1 MNDDNQKTK
10 NSKKSKRWQEM
21 LESEL
26 LDNSDSTN
34 STDNEVKP
42 PRLKS
47 RNRDLAEKLD
57 YLIDES
63 AKQGDV
69 NRVSKNVDSLS
80 NKLDE
85 SKQTLKE
92 QLKDQSSKVVKAV
105 ADARAI
111 GYSDGLVGRVDAME
125 QKVGGLEADINLREQ
140 NLDQKTQECIAKV
153 ADLDQAGKYLEN
165 YTQAVNNRLVPTM
178 RNLILAMRNGI
189 THHTEEVTNDV
200 YQQLKKDT
208 GLSVDEIIKTA
219 VSQDFTK
226 ERESAEEASASAK
239 LSAKASQQSVRQI
252 ATMLGNFMTFLIV
265 FGIELVILVAVVAVT
280 PGWQKLAV
288 APISLIMCAFLDW
301 KIYKK
306 GGWS

>member
-1 MNDDNQKTK
+1 MNDDNQKMK

-111 GYSDGLVGRVDAME
+111 GYSDGLVGRVDAMD
-125 QKVGGLEADINLREQ
+125 QKISGLEADINLREQ

-165 YTQAVNNRLVPTM
+165 YTQVVNNRLVPT
-178 RNLILAMRNGI
+178 MRNGI

-200 YQQLKKDT
+200 YWQLEKDT
-208 GLSVDEIIKTA
+208 GLSVKEIIKTA
-219 VSQDFTK
+219 VSQNFAN
-226 ERESAEEASASAK
+226 ERKSAEEASASAK

>member
-111 GYSDGLVGRVDAME
+111 GYSDGLVGRVDAS
-125 QKVGGLEADINLREQ
+125 R
-140 NLDQKTQECIAKV
+140 
-153 ADLDQAGKYLEN
+153 
-165 YTQAVNNRLVPTM
+165 
-178 RNLILAMRNGI
+178 
-189 THHTEEVTNDV
+189 
-200 YQQLKKDT
+200 
-208 GLSVDEIIKTA
+208 
-219 VSQDFTK
+219 
-226 ERESAEEASASAK
+226 
-239 LSAKASQQSVRQI
+239 
-252 ATMLGNFMTFLIV
+252 
-265 FGIELVILVAVVAVT
+265 
-280 PGWQKLAV
+280 KLAGLKLT
-288 APISLIMCAFLDW
+288 LIYGN
-301 KIYKK
+301 KILIRRPKNVLLK
-306 GGWS
+306 

>member
-153 ADLDQAGKYLEN
+153 ADLDQASKYLEN

-288 APISLIMCAFLDW
+288 APISLIMCAFFFFFF
-301 KIYKK
+301 YKK

>member
-153 ADLDQAGKYLEN
+153 ADLDQASKYLEN

-288 APISLIMCAFLDW
+288 APISLIMWAFLDW
-301 KIYKK
+301 KISKK

>member
-34 STDNEVKP
+34 STDNEVRP

-153 ADLDQAGKYLEN
+153 ADLDQASKYLEN

-252 ATMLGNFMTFLIV
+252 ATMLENFMTFLV
-265 FGIELVILVAVVAVT
+265 MFGIELVILVAVVAVT
-280 PGWQKLAV
+280 PGWQKLIV
-288 APISLIMCAFLDW
+288 APLGIIICGVMDW

-306 GGWS
+306 GDWD

>member
-1 MNDDNQKTK
+1 M
-10 NSKKSKRWQEM
+10 
-21 LESEL
+21 
-26 LDNSDSTN
+26 
-34 STDNEVKP
+34 
-42 PRLKS
+42 
-47 RNRDLAEKLD
+47 
-57 YLIDES
+57 
-63 AKQGDV
+63 
-69 NRVSKNVDSLS
+69 
-80 NKLDE
+80 
-85 SKQTLKE
+85 
-92 QLKDQSSKVVKAV
+92 VKAV

-111 GYSDGLVGRVDAME
+111 GYSDGLVGRVDAMD
-125 QKVGGLEADINLREQ
+125 QKISGLEADINLREQ

-165 YTQAVNNRLVPTM
+165 YTQVVNNRLVPT
-178 RNLILAMRNGI
+178 MRNGI

-200 YQQLKKDT
+200 YWQLEKDT
-208 GLSVDEIIKTA
+208 GLSVKEIIKTA
-219 VSQDFTK
+219 VSQNFAN
-226 ERESAEEASASAK
+226 ERKSAEEASASAK

>member
-1 MNDDNQKTK
+1 M
-10 NSKKSKRWQEM
+10 
-21 LESEL
+21 
-26 LDNSDSTN
+26 
-34 STDNEVKP
+34 
-42 PRLKS
+42 
-47 RNRDLAEKLD
+47 
-57 YLIDES
+57 
-63 AKQGDV
+63 
-69 NRVSKNVDSLS
+69 
-80 NKLDE
+80 
-85 SKQTLKE
+85 
-92 QLKDQSSKVVKAV
+92 VKAV

-111 GYSDGLVGRVDAME
+111 GYSDGLVGRVDAMD
-125 QKVGGLEADINLREQ
+125 QKISGLEADINLREQ

-153 ADLDQAGKYLEN
+153 ADLDQASKYLEN

-252 ATMLGNFMTFLIV
+252 ATMLENFMTFLV
-265 FGIELVILVAVVAVT
+265 MFGIELVILVAVVAVT
-280 PGWQKLAV
+280 PGWQKLIV
-288 APISLIMCAFLDW
+288 APLGIIICGVMDW

-306 GGWS
+306 GDWD

>member
-111 GYSDGLVGRVDAME
+111 GYSDGLVGRDR
-125 QKVGGLEADINLREQ
+125 K
-140 NLDQKTQECIAKV
+140 
-153 ADLDQAGKYLEN
+153 
-165 YTQAVNNRLVPTM
+165 
-178 RNLILAMRNGI
+178 
-189 THHTEEVTNDV
+189 
-200 YQQLKKDT
+200 
-208 GLSVDEIIKTA
+208 SV
-219 VSQDFTK
+219 V
-226 ERESAEEASASAK
+226 
-239 LSAKASQQSVRQI
+239 
-252 ATMLGNFMTFLIV
+252 
-265 FGIELVILVAVVAVT
+265 
-280 PGWQKLAV
+280 
-288 APISLIMCAFLDW
+288 
-301 KIYKK
+301 
-306 GGWS
+306 

>member
-1 MNDDNQKTK
+1 M
-10 NSKKSKRWQEM
+10 
-21 LESEL
+21 
-26 LDNSDSTN
+26 
-34 STDNEVKP
+34 
-42 PRLKS
+42 
-47 RNRDLAEKLD
+47 
-57 YLIDES
+57 
-63 AKQGDV
+63 
-69 NRVSKNVDSLS
+69 
-80 NKLDE
+80 
-85 SKQTLKE
+85 
-92 QLKDQSSKVVKAV
+92 VKAV

-153 ADLDQAGKYLEN
+153 ADLDEVSKYLEN
-165 YTQAVNNRLVPTM
+165 YTQVINNRLVPTM
-178 RNLILAMRNGI
+178 RNLILAMRDGI

-200 YQQLKKDT
+200 YQQLRKDT

>member
-153 ADLDQAGKYLEN
+153 ADLDQASKYLEN

-208 GLSVDEIIKTA
+208 GLSVDEIIKTP
-219 VSQDFTK
+219 VSQDLTT

-288 APISLIMCAFLDW
+288 APISLIMWAFLDW

>member
-111 GYSDGLVGRVDAME
+111 GYSDGLVGRVAAMD
-125 QKVGGLEADINLREQ
+125 QKISGLEADINLR
-140 NLDQKTQECIAKV
+140 
-153 ADLDQAGKYLEN
+153 
-165 YTQAVNNRLVPTM
+165 
-178 RNLILAMRNGI
+178 
-189 THHTEEVTNDV
+189 
-200 YQQLKKDT
+200 
-208 GLSVDEIIKTA
+208 
-219 VSQDFTK
+219 
-226 ERESAEEASASAK
+226 
-239 LSAKASQQSVRQI
+239 
-252 ATMLGNFMTFLIV
+252 
-265 FGIELVILVAVVAVT
+265 
-280 PGWQKLAV
+280 
-288 APISLIMCAFLDW
+288 
-301 KIYKK
+301 
-306 GGWS
+306 